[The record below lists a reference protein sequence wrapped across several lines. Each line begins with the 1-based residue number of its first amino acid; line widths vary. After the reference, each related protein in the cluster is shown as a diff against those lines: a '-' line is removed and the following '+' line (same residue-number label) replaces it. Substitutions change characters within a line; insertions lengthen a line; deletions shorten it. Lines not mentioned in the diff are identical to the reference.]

1 MATGRTTM
9 ATGRAAANA
18 AARATA
24 LAPPGATAIA
34 TAPTKDTGAGI
45 GTGEPI
51 RPRAAT
57 KTPDTATLAVPDGR
71 SPRMPL
77 TARRSPPV
85 PTAAAVRTTGPAGRL
100 KTGGA

>member
-1 MATGRTTM
+1 M